1 MCLPSGE
8 LTYPLLKGIIKIF
21 LCPRWDL
28 LVRWMVVPWPPTWA
42 SRETQL
48 SQDELLAKARAQ
60 MRFTRDSE
68 ELPCDFLERL
78 KGPYLPGKTNMFPE
92 NPMVGRCISYWNSPL
107 LRGHVSCRGCNIKR
121 TWWYMKGGR
130 MNGGIWGGTHSF
142 MVIYFIFN
150 IGNDCLHSR
159 SK

>member
-1 MCLPSGE
+1 MSFRRLNVF
-8 LTYPLLKGIIKIF
+8 LLFQNLHVFTLLRTNISPFKGIMKMIF

-28 LVRWMVVPWPPTWA
+28 LVPWMVVPWPPTRA

-68 ELPCDFLERL
+68 ELPLDFLNAWRVH
-78 KGPYLPGKTNMFPE
+78 TSRE
-92 NPMVGRCISYWNSPL
+92 NEHVPWKSIVGRFISYWNSPL
-107 LRGHVSCRGCNIKR
+107 LREHVSCRGCHIKK

-130 MNGGIWGGTHSF
+130 MNGGILRRYS
-142 MVIYFIFN
+142 
-150 IGNDCLHSR
+150 
-159 SK
+159 